1 MTLHTRAADM
11 LAECAREFAG
21 LPRSLG
27 YDFTHTQKIDALI
40 AALRAVAALDEL
52 VRENERLGLYDDQK
66 PKARETFKPTRVI
79 EVGESFDALL
89 TALNRAENKGY
100 LPDAIASEWEAFDY
114 SPVHAAPAPAQPR
127 QPLSEWIAC
136 SEQMPI
142 LSEGDDELPV
152 YTWDGESVKADEFGF
167 LFEQP
172 AGPAVGGWVCIG
184 ADFLNNL
191 SGTVTHWMPRNMP
204 AAPIDRA
211 ITGESRE

>member
-11 LAECAREFAG
+11 LERYGRVDGVMHCEV
-21 LPRSLG
+21 SM
-27 YDFTHTQKIDALI
+27 LI
-40 AALRAVAALDEL
+40 AELRAAAALDEL

-66 PKARETFKPTRVI
+66 PVAWRCRDYVTGCWFISVKPDPAGSI
-79 EVGESFDALL
+79 AGESVPL
-89 TALNRAENKGY
+89 Y
-100 LPDAIASEWEAFDY
+100 
-114 SPVHAAPAPAQPR
+114 AAPAPAQPR

-211 ITGESRE
+211 ITGGKP